1 MTQMNISMKQKQ
13 IDIKKDIKNRLVV
26 AKVGAGR
33 GKDWEFGIS
42 SCTLLY
48 AEWMKNKVLLYR
60 RANYI
65 QNPVINHNENYY
77 EKEYIYMYN

>member
-33 GKDWEFGIS
+33 GKDWSSRLAAAHIESRHS
-42 SCTLLY
+42 SCVQWEGEGGLAL
-48 AEWMKNKVLLYR
+48 E
-60 RANYI
+60 
-65 QNPVINHNENYY
+65 
-77 EKEYIYMYN
+77 

>member
-1 MTQMNISMKQKQ
+1 M
-13 IDIKKDIKNRLVV
+13 V

-77 EKEYIYMYN
+77 EKEYIYICITESLCTEGSNNILNQLYSNKF